1 MIVARIPSGAM
12 PLVASAPIGSFDVA
26 HVQQGERN
34 ARRRTGC
41 LCRSQPALCVH
52 HSVSISQ
59 RLCVTIIY
67 TRADLNH
74 THI

>member
-1 MIVARIPSGAM
+1 MGLVSP
-12 PLVASAPIGSFDVA
+12 VASAPIGSFDVA
-26 HVQQGERN
+26 HAQQGERN

-41 LCRSQPALCVH
+41 LCISQPALCVH
-52 HSVSISQ
+52 HYSVSISQ

-74 THI
+74 THT